1 MPTPMQS
8 PPPAQMS
15 SAPIPAAFAA
25 EAIECGRLAGVDM
38 GALIQDLGIPEQD
51 LQHLTPDQF
60 GQIWLELS
68 FRMRDEFFGLA
79 ARPMRPGSFTLLGH
93 ATRHAPTLEV
103 AVARALRF
111 LTVVLEDPAGTL
123 SVEGRH
129 AEVTLREEG
138 APKSAFAYR
147 LYFTILHALNCW
159 LIGERIPIQ
168 RIQFPC
174 AAPEGTN
181 DYGDFFGVPVVF
193 SAPVARLE
201 FERKYLR
208 KPINRSDRALKVF
221 LKSAPTAFLSGYRH
235 GDGIKAR
242 VVAELSLGEV
252 GGWPGV
258 DEIAQRLGLSTSTLH
273 RRLKEAGQSFGE
285 IKEER
290 RRNLALSLLKKTD
303 LPVAEIAGRVGY
315 AEPSAFFRAFQ
326 RWFGTTPGAIRNRG

>member
-1 MPTPMQS
+1 MFANAAD
-8 PPPAQMS
+8 PALIPV
-15 SAPIPAAFAA
+15 PIPATFAA
-25 EAIECGRLAGVDM
+25 EAIECGRAAGVDM
-38 GALIQDLGIPEQD
+38 AALTQDLGIPAEA
-51 LQHLTPDQF
+51 LTCLTPDQF

-68 FRMRDEFFGLA
+68 FHMQDEFFGLA

-93 ATRHAPTLEV
+93 ATRHAPNLEV

-111 LTVVLEDPAGTL
+111 LTVVLEDPAGRL
-123 SVEGRH
+123 SIDGRQ
-129 AEVTLREEG
+129 AVVTLREQG
-138 APKSAFAYR
+138 AAKSAFAYR

-159 LIGERIPIQ
+159 LIGERIPIR

-174 AAPEGTN
+174 AAPKGTN
-181 DYGDFFGVPVVF
+181 DYGDFFGVPVEF
-193 SAPVARLE
+193 SAPAAKLE

-208 KPINRSDRALKVF
+208 KPINRSDRALKAF

-242 VVAELSLGEV
+242 VVAELSLGEAE
-252 GGWPGV
+252 GWPGV
-258 DEIAQRLGLSTSTLH
+258 DEVAERLGLSTSTLH

-303 LPVAEIAGRVGY
+303 LPVAEIAAKVGY

-326 RWFGTTPGAIRNRG
+326 RWFGMSPGGMRNRG